1 MKNLLIGDIF
11 TNAARA
17 VPHRMAAAM
26 GDDSLTFAELERTA
40 NQTARA
46 LVGLGIGLGD
56 RVVAWSATSLDALPL
71 FAAVAKAGAVFAPA
85 NATLGLDE
93 GAEMVGAAR
102 PSILVVDEGRADA
115 GAKIASQLGIP
126 LLELTGLAGDR
137 PEPATQPATR
147 PGQSLADLASGQDA
161 SPVPCEGL
169 TERDTHVLF
178 FTSGS
183 TGQSKGVILSHRV
196 NFLRTHPGAQLEPRG
211 VMVCTYPLFHMGAWT
226 IALMQW
232 QGRDG
237 VVFVDTAEA
246 ATICDAVRR
255 HRAQR
260 INCIPAVWR
269 RLLDHVGSAE
279 GDVQDLS
286 SIRWADSGTSA
297 TPPRLLQTIVDTLPQ
312 ARVRIFY
319 GATESGV
326 VASLEHADLF
336 RKPNSCG
343 VPGSTAEV
351 RIDSNGELCVR
362 GPLLADGYFGN
373 RPATEDAFVDGW
385 YRTGDMA
392 EVDDEGYLT
401 IVGRV
406 RDVIRTGGE
415 TVSPSEVEEVLVEHP
430 DIADVAVVGLPDV
443 QWGEVVCAVI
453 VTAGSDVPTVDEV
466 RAHCAARLASFKHPR
481 RVTVVDAIPRTAS
494 TNQVQR
500 RLIVERL
507 VIGDGPR

>member
-1 MKNLLIGDIF
+1 
-11 TNAARA
+11 
-17 VPHRMAAAM
+17 MAAAM
-26 GDDSLTFAELERTA
+26 GDEALTFAELERTA
-40 NQTARA
+40 NRTARA
-46 LVGLGIGLGD
+46 LIGLGVGRGD
-56 RVVAWSATSLDALPL
+56 RVVSWTATDLDVVPL
-71 FAAVAKAGAVFAPA
+71 FAAVAKVGAAFAPA
-85 NATLGLDE
+85 NATLGIDE
-93 GAEMVGAAR
+93 GAEMVGSAR
-102 PSILVVDEGRADA
+102 PSALAVDAGRAEA
-115 GAKIASQLGIP
+115 GAKLASQLGVP
-126 LLELTGLAGDR
+126 LLDLTGLAGHR
-137 PEPATQPATR
+137 RVPVTS
-147 PGQSLADLASGQDA
+147 PGQSLADLASREEAG
-161 SPVPCEGL
+161 PVGCEGL

-237 VVFVDTAEA
+237 VVFIDSADA
-246 ATICDAVRR
+246 PTIASAVRR
-255 HRAQR
+255 HRAAR
-260 INCIPAVWR
+260 LNCIPAVWQ
-269 RLLDHVGSAE
+269 RLLDFLAPS
-279 GDVQDLS
+279 GDQARDLA

-297 TPPRLLQTIVDTLPQ
+297 TPPSLLRAIVDALPQ
-312 ARVRIFY
+312 AQMRIFY

-326 VASLEHADLF
+326 VACLQHADLF

-343 VPGSTAEV
+343 VPGSTAEI
-351 RIDSNGELCVR
+351 RIDGNGELCVR

-373 RPATEDAFVDGW
+373 PEATAQAFVDGW

-392 EVDDEGYLT
+392 EIDDDGYLT

-415 TVSPSEVEEVLVEHP
+415 TVSPSEVEEVLVGHP
-430 DIADVAVVGLPDV
+430 HIADVAVVGLPDV

-453 VTAGSDVPTVDEV
+453 VASGGEVPTVEEV

-481 RVTVVDAIPRTAS
+481 RVAVMDAIPRTPS

-500 RLIVERL
+500 RLIVDRL
-507 VIGDGPR
+507 LSAHD

>member
-11 TNAARA
+11 TNAAQA

-26 GDDSLTFAELERTA
+26 GDDSLTFAELERSA

-46 LVGLGIGLGD
+46 LVGLGIGRGD
-56 RVVAWSATSLDALPL
+56 RVVAWSATSLDAVPL

-102 PSILVVDEGRADA
+102 PSILAVDE
-115 GAKIASQLGIP
+115 
-126 LLELTGLAGDR
+126 
-137 PEPATQPATR
+137 
-147 PGQSLADLASGQDA
+147 GQDA
-161 SPVPCEGL
+161 SPVRCEGL

-255 HRAQR
+255 HRAER

-269 RLLDHVGSAE
+269 RLLDYVGSSE

-286 SIRWADSGTSA
+286 SIRWADTGTSA
-297 TPPRLLQTIVDTLPQ
+297 TPPPLLRTIVDTLPQ

-343 VPGSTAEV
+343 VPGSNADV
-351 RIDSNGELCVR
+351 RIDSNGELCVQ

-481 RVTVVDAIPRTAS
+481 RVAVVDAIPRTAS

-507 VIGDGPR
+507 VIGDGPTSPSGR

>member
-1 MKNLLIGDIF
+1 MDLLIGDIF
-11 TNAARA
+11 TNGARA
-17 VPHRMAAAM
+17 VPGRMAAAM
-26 GDDSLTFAELERTA
+26 GDDSLTFAQIERTA

-46 LVGLGIGLGD
+46 LGRLGIGRGD
-56 RVVAWSATSLDALPL
+56 RVVTWTATCLDVVPF
-71 FAAVAKAGAVFAPA
+71 FAAVAKTGAVFAPA
-85 NATLGLDE
+85 NATLGPDE
-93 GAEMVGAAR
+93 AVEMVSSAQ
-102 PSILVVDEGRADA
+102 PSVLAVDEGRADA
-115 GAKIASQLGIP
+115 GAKIASRLGIP
-126 LLELTGLAGDR
+126 LLELTGLAGHA
-137 PEPATQPATR
+137 PIPTR
-147 PGQSLADLASGQDA
+147 GPGLPLAQLAAVEDWSQMRA
-161 SPVPCEGL
+161 EGL

-196 NFLRTHPGAQLEPRG
+196 NFLRTHPGAQLEPKG

-237 VVFVDTAEA
+237 VVFLETADA
-246 ATICDAVRR
+246 PAICDAVRR
-255 HRAQR
+255 HRAER
-260 INCIPAVWR
+260 LNCIPAVWR
-269 RLLDHVGSAE
+269 RVLDHLASPADGAHPA
-279 GDVQDLS
+279 DLS
-286 SIRWADSGTSA
+286 SIRWADTGTSA
-297 TPPRLLQTIVDTLPQ
+297 TPPELLHAIVDALPQ

-343 VPGSTAEV
+343 VPGLSTEIQIA
-351 RIDSNGELCVR
+351 SSGELWAR
-362 GPLLADGYFGN
+362 SPLIADGYFGN
-373 RPATEDAFVDGW
+373 QQATDEVFAEGW

-392 EVDDEGYLT
+392 EVDDDGYLR

-415 TVSPSEVEEVLVEHP
+415 TVSPSEVEEVLADHP
-430 DIADVAVVGLPDV
+430 AIADVAVVGIPDV
-443 QWGEVVCAVI
+443 QWGEIVCAAI
-453 VTAGSDVPTVDEV
+453 VPASDHPPTVEDL
-466 RAHCAARLASFKHPR
+466 RAHCAVRLAAFKHPR
-481 RVTVVDAIPRTAS
+481 RLAIVDAIPRTAS

-507 VIGDGPR
+507 LASYDAE

>member
-1 MKNLLIGDIF
+1 MDLLIGEIF

-17 VPHRMAAAM
+17 VPDRMAAAM
-26 GDDSLTFAELERTA
+26 GDESLSFAELERTA
-40 NQTARA
+40 NRSARA
-46 LVGLGIGLGD
+46 LIRLGTGRGD
-56 RVVAWSATSLDALPL
+56 RVVAWTATSLDVVPF

-85 NATLGLDE
+85 NATLGIDE
-93 GAEMVGAAR
+93 GAEMVGSAR
-102 PSILVVDEGRADA
+102 PSVLAVDEGRAEA
-115 GAKIASQLGIP
+115 GGKIASQLGIP
-126 LLELTGLAGDR
+126 LLQLTGLAGHR
-137 PEPATQPATR
+137 SPPAGGA
-147 PGQSLADLASGQDA
+147 GQSLAELAGREDA
-161 SPVPCEGL
+161 GPVGCEGL
-169 TERDTHVLF
+169 TEQDTHVLF

-237 VVFVDTAEA
+237 VVFIDTADA
-246 ATICDAVRR
+246 PAICDAVRR
-255 HRAQR
+255 HRAER

-269 RLLDHVGSAE
+269 RLLDYVGSPE
-279 GDVQDLS
+279 GDVEALS
-286 SIRWADSGTSA
+286 SIRWADTGTSA
-297 TPPRLLQTIVDTLPQ
+297 TPPPLLHAIVDALPQ

-336 RKPNSCG
+336 RKPHSCG
-343 VPGSTAEV
+343 VPGSTADV
-351 RIDSNGELCVR
+351 RIDANGELCVR
-362 GPLLADGYFGN
+362 GPLLADGYLGN
-373 RPATEDAFVDGW
+373 QHATDGAFVDGW

-392 EVDDEGYLT
+392 EVDDDGYLT

-415 TVSPSEVEEVLVEHP
+415 TVSPSEVEEVLFEHP

-443 QWGEVVCAVI
+443 HWGEVVCAVI
-453 VTAGSDVPTVDEV
+453 VPAGSEAPAVDEV

-481 RVTVVDAIPRTAS
+481 RVAVVDAIPRTAS

-507 VIGDGPR
+507 VSEDD

>member
-1 MKNLLIGDIF
+1 MGLLIGDIF

-17 VPHRMAAAM
+17 VPDRMAAAM
-26 GDDSLTFAELERTA
+26 GAESLTFAELERTA
-40 NQTARA
+40 NRTARA
-46 LVGLGIGLGD
+46 LVRLGIGRGN
-56 RVVAWSATSLDALPL
+56 RVVAWSATSLDVVPF

-85 NATLGLDE
+85 NATLGIDE
-93 GAEMVGAAR
+93 GAEMVGSAL
-102 PSILVVDEGRADA
+102 PSVLAVDEGRAEA
-115 GAKIASQLGIP
+115 GAKIALQLGIP
-126 LLELTGLAGDR
+126 LLQLTGLAGPR
-137 PEPATQPATR
+137 PAPTSGAGPSLPELAGR
-147 PGQSLADLASGQDA
+147 EDPGPIG
-161 SPVPCEGL
+161 CEGL

-183 TGQSKGVILSHRV
+183 TGQSKGVVLSHRV
-196 NFLRTHPGAQLEPRG
+196 NFLRTHPGGQLEPRG

-237 VVFVDTAEA
+237 VVFIDTADA
-246 ATICDAVRR
+246 PTICDAVRR
-255 HRAQR
+255 HRAER

-269 RLLDHVGSAE
+269 RLLEHVGSSE
-279 GDVQDLS
+279 GDGEALS
-286 SIRWADSGTSA
+286 SIRWGDTGTSA
-297 TPPRLLQTIVDTLPQ
+297 TPPPLLHAIVDALPQ

-351 RIDSNGELCVR
+351 RIDPNGELCVR

-373 RPATEDAFVDGW
+373 QEATEEAFVDGW

-392 EVDDEGYLT
+392 EVDDDGYLT
-401 IVGRV
+401 ITGRV

-415 TVSPSEVEEVLVEHP
+415 TVSPTEVEEVLVEHP

-453 VTAGSDVPTVDEV
+453 VPAGSEAPALDEI
-466 RAHCAARLASFKHPR
+466 RAQCAARLASFKHPR
-481 RVTVVDAIPRTAS
+481 RVAVVDAIPRTAS

-507 VIGDGPR
+507 LSEHG